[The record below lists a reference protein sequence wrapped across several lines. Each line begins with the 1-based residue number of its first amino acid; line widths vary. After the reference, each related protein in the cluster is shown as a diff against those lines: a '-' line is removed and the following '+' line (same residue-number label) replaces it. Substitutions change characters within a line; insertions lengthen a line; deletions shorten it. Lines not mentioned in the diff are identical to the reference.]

1 MHSALHE
8 ATVVPVDTGTQRYD
22 IHIGAGLIGHADT
35 WAGLPRAARALI
47 VSNSTVAPLYAT
59 SLQATLAGHFAAVSV
74 LALPDG
80 EAFKDWATLN
90 LIFDRLLADGADRQ
104 TVLFALGG
112 GVVGDITGLAAALY
126 MRGVPFVQVPTTL
139 LAQVDSSVGGKT
151 AINHPAGKNMVGAF
165 YQPLRVVCDLDTL
178 RSLPPRELRAGL
190 AEVIKYG
197 PIADADLLDWIEA
210 HLDALLAGD
219 ALALAHVVRRSCEIK
234 ARVVGQDEREAG
246 LRAILN
252 FGHTFGHAIEA
263 GLGYGEW
270 LHGEAVACGMVMAAD
285 LSARLGLVDAAF
297 ALRLRALI
305 ERAGLPVRGPALG
318 AGRYLELMRVDKK
331 AMGGEIRFVL
341 IDAPGRALVRS
352 APDALVR
359 DTLAAH
365 TAA

>member
-1 MHSALHE
+1 MSVARPE
-8 ATVVPVDTGTQRYD
+8 PIVVPVDTGTQRYD
-22 IHIGAGLIGHADT
+22 IHIGAGLIGRAAS

-47 VSNSTVAPLYAT
+47 VTNGTVAPLYA
-59 SLQATLAGHFAAVSV
+59 SRLREAIAGAYPAVSV
-74 LALPDG
+74 LELPDG

-90 LIFDRLLADGADRQ
+90 MIFERLLADGGDRH

-151 AINHPAGKNMVGAF
+151 AINHPAGKNMIGAF
-165 YQPLRVVCDLDTL
+165 YQPQRVICDLDTL
-178 RSLPPRELRAGL
+178 RTLPPRELRAGL

-197 PIADADLLDWIEA
+197 PIADADFMGWTEA
-210 HLDALLAGD
+210 NLEALLAGD
-219 ALALAHVVRRSCEIK
+219 AAALAHAVRRSCEIK
-234 ARVVGQDEREAG
+234 AWVVGRDEREAG

-270 LHGEAVACGMVMAAD
+270 LHGEAVGCGMVMAAA
-285 LSARLGLVDAAF
+285 LSARLGLIDEPF
-297 ALRLRALI
+297 ARRIHALV

-318 AGRYLELMRVDKK
+318 ADRYLELMRVDKK
-331 AMGGEIRFVL
+331 AMAGEIRFVL
-341 IDAPGRALVRS
+341 IDAPGRAVLRA

-359 DTLAAH
+359 EVLAAH
-365 TAA
+365 T